1 MSKLALKGEDGLNL
15 SPLLDFFKSKIFQG
29 VAIGIVTYIII
40 FGIMFLALSPKQYD
54 LDVGDIIEEPI
65 KAPRDVEDKILT
77 QDKLEQAKSKVP
89 SVYRLDEQ
97 ITEDAIQQTY
107 NIFDSIQMI
116 RYKVDQRKKAIVA
129 QLQKELEAREAM
141 EAAEAQGGEEVE
153 DQGHAKEDASQAN
166 TEEVEKGQ
174 IEEPDKRSLL
184 DDKFLEELS
193 EELPIKLAKEDIIT
207 CIMAEHSEIEL
218 LQQELIK
225 IIENILEAG
234 IKQENIYEA
243 RSILR
248 EGVRNLPISNELKIL
263 GGNIGS
269 NVITAN
275 MLYDHVATEAER
287 EKAAAMAEHIIYK
300 KGQYIVQA
308 GEPITENQLEVLK
321 ELGIIKD
328 NAADTSLLV
337 GMGLVVFIILLVTG
351 LYFVCFDRDVVQSPH
366 NLLMISTI
374 MIFVLVT
381 SYAISHFNM
390 YLMPTAMAGMLITIL
405 LKAESAAIINT
416 AMAVLMSILLEGNLG
431 IGIMSICGG
440 MVGIYILDNPE
451 QRNTIVL
458 SGIGVGIANAIS
470 IVGIDLMGTTTYNTT
485 LMTVLYGIG
494 GGFLSGVLTVGTLP
508 VWENLFK
515 VITPLKLVELSNPN
529 QPVLK
534 RLLMEAP
541 GTYHHSVIVAN
552 LAETAAD
559 SIGANSLL
567 ARVGA
572 YYHDLGKLKR
582 PYFFKENQ
590 LSGDN
595 PHDKLNPTLS
605 THVITMHTKDGIDI
619 AKQYKV
625 PEKVQAFIVEHH
637 GTTAVRYF
645 YHKAKSQDES
655 VKLEDFRYSGPKP
668 QSRETAIVMMADTVE
683 AAVRSMTEPTPAKI
697 EGFIR
702 KLIREKLEDGQFDE
716 CPLTLSDLNT
726 IANSFSSVVTGII
739 HERIEYPDI
748 DLDKEKGVR
757 DAN

>member
-1 MSKLALKGEDGLNL
+1 MSKMVLKGEDGFSL
-15 SPLLDFFKSKIFQG
+15 SPLIDFFKSKIFQG
-29 VAIGIVTYIII
+29 IAIGIVTYIII

-77 QDKLEQAKSKVP
+77 QDKLEQAKAKVP

-116 RYKVDQRKKAIVA
+116 RYKVDQRKKAVVA
-129 QLQKELEAREAM
+129 QRQKELEAREAIKTG
-141 EAAEAQGGEEVE
+141 EAQGGEEDENQEGSQE
-153 DQGHAKEDASQAN
+153 DTSQAN
-166 TEEVEKGQ
+166 KDVEETQ

-184 DDKFLEELS
+184 DDKFLDELA
-193 EELPIKLAKEDIIT
+193 EELPIKLSKEDIVT

-243 RSILR
+243 RGVLR

-275 MLYDHVATEAER
+275 MLYDHAATEAER
-287 EKAAAMAEHIIYK
+287 EKAAAMAEHVVYK

-321 ELGIIKD
+321 ELGIVKD
-328 NAADTSLLV
+328 NAADTSLLIGV
-337 GMGLVVFIILLVTG
+337 GLIIFIILLVTG
-351 LYFVCFDRDVVQSPH
+351 LYIVYFDREVAKSPLS
-366 NLLMISTI
+366 LLMISTI
-374 MIFVLVT
+374 MIFVLLT
-381 SYAISHFNM
+381 SYGISHFNM
-390 YLMPTAMAGMLITIL
+390 YLMPTAMVGMLITIL
-405 LKAESAAIINT
+405 LRAESAIIINT
-416 AMAVLMSILLEGNLG
+416 AIAILISILLEGNLG
-431 IGIMSICGG
+431 IGIMSLCGG
-440 MVGIYILDNPE
+440 MVGIYIVDSPE

-458 SGIGVGIANAIS
+458 SGIGVGIANALS
-470 IVGIDLMGTTTYNTT
+470 IVGIDLMGTTTYSTT
-485 LMTVLYGIG
+485 LITVLYGIG

-590 LSGDN
+590 LSRDN

-625 PEKVQAFIVEHH
+625 PETIQAFIVEHH

-697 EGFIR
+697 EDFIH

-748 DLDKEKGVR
+748 DLTKEKGVR